1 MVFQIFW
8 VMIFVA
14 IILLWYSKYIFF
26 NFQVKEV
33 IAKVAVKAIVAK
45 NGTKSNSSTNDS
57 SRSRRGTSSSTNGRS
72 GTSSSSSPNNGSK
85 SSPIWKKTRWNDSPV
100 LFLVGKDRFLELQT
114 KNWKLSGG
122 FQVEQKHHKASMA
135 TWPENQI
142 STRLTRS
149 WVDVTPA
156 ALLSPL
162 LCLGAREVKNTSRVV
177 WIMGLRCWLTCK
189 TQRLG
194 ILKVPADSKVFYFFL
209 CDFSA
214 VPACSCAS
222 FFSVGDCKGFEEVG
236 ISILIRNQHAPWRN
250 LADSSNVLR
259 SYDLPGQSGKKRKG
273 RR

>member
-1 MVFQIFW
+1 
-8 VMIFVA
+8 MIAAEVEGVQAAAQTEEAAQAAAAAPITGARVA
-14 IILLWYSKYIFF
+14 QFGKKQGGMILRCF
-26 NFQVKEV
+26 
-33 IAKVAVKAIVAK
+33 
-45 NGTKSNSSTNDS
+45 
-57 SRSRRGTSSSTNGRS
+57 
-72 GTSSSSSPNNGSK
+72 
-85 SSPIWKKTRWNDSPV
+85 
-100 LFLVGKDRFLELQT
+100 FLVGKDRFLELQT